1 MSGHTF
7 YKMRRDKAQEGI
19 IMEGMQQIFSD
30 FFSTVGVVDSI
41 RVTLIMSFWSTLIAS
56 LLGITLGFALERKQ
70 FPGKRAVIRLNRT
83 LMGAPPVVIGLL
95 TYMLLRKK
103 GPLGSLRW
111 VFTIQGMVMA
121 QVLII
126 TPIICGMV
134 YSYAV
139 QKAPAIRAFAKTM
152 GADRKQTGRLLLRE
166 MKNELYFAVVSG
178 YGRSISEVGAVF
190 LVGGNIKNNTRTM
203 TTAISTLKGAGDYYE
218 GVFLG
223 VILMLMAF
231 AVQTLADHFRK
242 EETGDENF

>member
-1 MSGHTF
+1 
-7 YKMRRDKAQEGI
+7 
-19 IMEGMQQIFSD
+19 MEQIKSLFSE
-30 FFSTVGVVDSI
+30 FFGTVGVADSI

-56 LLGITLGFALERKQ
+56 ALGITLGFLLERKN
-70 FPGKRAVIRLNRT
+70 FPGKRLVVRLNRT

-95 TYMLLRKK
+95 TYMLLRKR
-103 GPLGSLRW
+103 GPFGFLRW
-111 VFTIQGMVMA
+111 VFTIKGMVCA

-126 TPIICGMV
+126 TPIVCGMI

-139 QKAPAIRAFAKTM
+139 RTAPAVRAFAKTM
-152 GADRKQTGRLLLRE
+152 GADRKQTSLLLLRE
-166 MKNELYFAVVSG
+166 MKQEIYFAIVSG

-190 LVGGNIKNNTRTM
+190 LVGGNIKNATRTM

-231 AVQTLADHFRK
+231 AVQTLADSFRK
-242 EETGDENF
+242 EEKADENY

>member
-1 MSGHTF
+1 M
-7 YKMRRDKAQEGI
+7 
-19 IMEGMQQIFSD
+19 
-30 FFSTVGVVDSI
+30 TV
-41 RVTLIMSFWSTLIAS
+41 IMSFWSTLIAS
-56 LLGITLGFALERKQ
+56 ALGVFLGLLLERKD

-95 TYMLLRKK
+95 AYMILRKK
-103 GPLGSLRW
+103 GPLGDLRW
-111 VFTIQGMVMA
+111 VFTIKGMVFA

-139 QKAPAIRAFAKTM
+139 RTAPAVRTFAKTM
-152 GADRKQTGRLLLRE
+152 GATGRQTGWLLVKE
-166 MKNELYFAVVSG
+166 MKNEIYFAVISG

-203 TTAISTLKGAGDYYE
+203 TTAISTLKGAGEYYE

-223 VILMLMAF
+223 VVLMLMAF
-231 AVQTLADHFRK
+231 VVQTLADHFQR
-242 EETGDENF
+242 EETGDENY

>member
-1 MSGHTF
+1 MNGLN
-7 YKMRRDKAQEGI
+7 K
-19 IMEGMQQIFSD
+19 IFSD
-30 FFSTVGVVDSI
+30 FFGTVGVLDSI
-41 RVTLIMSFWSTLIAS
+41 RVTMVMSVCSTVIAS
-56 LLGITLGFALERKQ
+56 VLGTWLGLLLEQKQ
-70 FPGKRAVIRLNRT
+70 FSGKRAVIRLNRT

-95 TYMLLRKK
+95 TYMLLRKR

-111 VFTIQGMVMA
+111 VFTIKGMVVA

-139 QKAPAIRAFAKTM
+139 RTAPAIRAFAKTM
-152 GADRKQTGRLLLRE
+152 GADRRQTARLLLRE
-166 MKNELYFAVVSG
+166 MKNEIYFAVVSG

-190 LVGGNIKNNTRTM
+190 LVGGNIKNSTRTM

-223 VILMLMAF
+223 IILMLMAF
-231 AVQTLADHFRK
+231 AVQTLADSLRK
-242 EETGDENF
+242 EETGDENL

>member
-1 MSGHTF
+1 MLQKCFRNTDVPQV
-7 YKMRRDKAQEGI
+7 REEL
-19 IMEGMQQIFSD
+19 MEGMRHIFSE

-41 RVTLIMSFWSTLIAS
+41 RVTLVMSFWSTLIAS
-56 LLGITLGFALERKQ
+56 VLGITLGFMLEKKH

-111 VFTIQGMVMA
+111 VFTIRGMVMA

-126 TPIICGMV
+126 TPIVCGMV

-139 QKAPAIRAFAKTM
+139 QRAPAIRAFAKTM
-152 GADRKQTGRLLLRE
+152 GADKRQTGRLLLRE

-190 LVGGNIKNNTRTM
+190 LVGGNIKNGAAGKLVRAALPPRKPKVLALLALLRQTSLGSVVRL
-203 TTAISTLKGAGDYYE
+203 ALAPASPISHKQY
-218 GVFLG
+218 F
-223 VILMLMAF
+223 
-231 AVQTLADHFRK
+231 
-242 EETGDENF
+242 

>member
-1 MSGHTF
+1 
-7 YKMRRDKAQEGI
+7 
-19 IMEGMQQIFSD
+19 MEEFRSLFSQ
-30 FFSTVGVVDSI
+30 FFGTVGVVDSI

-56 LLGITLGFALERKQ
+56 ALGITLGLFLEWRD
-70 FPGKRAVIRLNRT
+70 FPGKRLVIRINRT
-83 LMGAPPVVIGLL
+83 LMGAPPVVIGLI
-95 TYMLLRKK
+95 TYMLLRKR

-111 VFTIQGMVMA
+111 VFTIKGMVCA

-126 TPIICGMV
+126 TPIVCGMV

-139 QKAPAIRAFAKTM
+139 GTAPAVRAFAKTM
-152 GADRKQTGRLLLRE
+152 GADRRQTGWLLLRE
-166 MKNELYFAVVSG
+166 MKNEIYFTVVSG

-190 LVGGNIKNNTRTM
+190 LVGGNIKNATRTM

-231 AVQTLADHFRK
+231 AVQTLADSFRK
-242 EETGDENF
+242 EERTDENY

>member
-1 MSGHTF
+1 M
-7 YKMRRDKAQEGI
+7 EGI
-19 IMEGMQQIFSD
+19 RDLFSE
-30 FFSTVGVVDSI
+30 FFGTIGALDSI
-41 RVTLIMSFWSTLIAS
+41 RVTVIMSFWSTLIAS
-56 LLGITLGFALERKQ
+56 VLGVFLGLLLERKD

-95 TYMLLRKK
+95 AYMILRKK
-103 GPLGSLRW
+103 GPLGDLRW
-111 VFTIQGMVMA
+111 VFTIKGMVFA

-139 QKAPAIRAFAKTM
+139 RTAPA
-152 GADRKQTGRLLLRE
+152 LLVKE
-166 MKNELYFAVVSG
+166 MKNEIYFAVISG

-203 TTAISTLKGAGDYYE
+203 TTAISTLKGAGEYYE

-223 VILMLMAF
+223 VVLMLMAF
-231 AVQTLADHFRK
+231 VVQTLADHFQR
-242 EETGDENF
+242 EETGDENY

>member
-1 MSGHTF
+1 M
-7 YKMRRDKAQEGI
+7 EGI
-19 IMEGMQQIFSD
+19 RNLFSE
-30 FFSTVGVVDSI
+30 FFGTIGALDSI
-41 RVTLIMSFWSTLIAS
+41 RVTVIMSFWSTLIAS
-56 LLGITLGFALERKQ
+56 ALGVFLGLLLERKD

-95 TYMLLRKK
+95 AYMILRKK
-103 GPLGSLRW
+103 GPLGDLRW
-111 VFTIQGMVMA
+111 VFTIKGMVFA

-139 QKAPAIRAFAKTM
+139 RTAPAVRTFAKTM
-152 GADRKQTGRLLLRE
+152 GATGRQTGWLLVKE
-166 MKNELYFAVVSG
+166 MKNEIYFAVISG

-203 TTAISTLKGAGDYYE
+203 TTAISTLKGAGEYYE

-223 VILMLMAF
+223 VVLMLMAF
-231 AVQTLADHFRK
+231 VVQTLADHFQR
-242 EETGDENF
+242 EATGDENY